1 MANIKEMTYTFT
13 NSTASSHFSKS
24 GGMNLGQA
32 GLVSNPLILWYSN
45 SGTATMNATG
55 KSFLYPKAGI
65 HPFKAD
71 YTFILW
77 NSTDSDFTSSPSS
90 YMNFYFKIDG
100 NTIYHKEVAP
110 GKTSSPTTAS
120 DAITDDTN
128 PAILNSTS
136 SSSIVFEITAQKNG
150 LTQMCGISSTNDY
163 QCFIKFY
170 YQQWDLTAQKVG
182 DGWGTLLTPGRVYN
196 GENVNYSYL
205 VAEGC
210 TFHGWYSDANHT
222 NLISSSYIY
231 NTTASQDLVL
241 YPYVTKDTWALENV
255 YSKTDFQLGSNTPGW
270 FKPVHIWYKTLNGW
284 EAQNNINNL
293 NTGNSYR
300 YSNNFIGTTNLANTS
315 ESYNFYYYPWSH
327 GVLYIKNN
335 NNYILTNLQGTTNLS
350 FKHMQD
356 GIVIQHDGT
365 YYTGSQTVNIS
376 FKNLTDENWSTM
388 TLIISLTVFDRDI
401 QFQFSDGSRTKD
413 KCASN
418 SAYQFKATP
427 GSSMTSSGYKELYC
441 GIPTGRILEFG
452 QSYWDVGW
460 NNEIVYELANDL

>member
-77 NSTDSDFTSSPSS
+77 NGTDSDFTSSPSS
-90 YMNFYFKIDG
+90 YMNFYFKIDD

-110 GKTSSPTTAS
+110 GKTSSPSTAS

-170 YQQWDLTAQKVG
+170 YKQWDLTSQKIG
-182 DGWGTLLTPGRVYN
+182 DGWGTILAPGRVYD
-196 GENVNYSYL
+196 GESVDYYCITGDN
-205 VAEGC
+205 C
-210 TFHGWYSDANHT
+210 IFHGWYSDANHT
-222 NLISSSYIY
+222 QLVSSSIRYTVI
-231 NTTASQDLVL
+231 ASQDLLL
-241 YPYVTKDTWALENV
+241 YPYITRNTLDLDNV
-255 YSKTDFQLGSNTPGW
+255 YAKTNCHQNGGW
-270 FKPVHIWYKTLNGW
+270 FKPNAVYLKTISGW
-284 EAQNNINNL
+284 VKQTNTNNLDPQNNYRWNNTFL
-293 NTGNSYR
+293 D
-300 YSNNFIGTTNLANTS
+300 IANLSSFSSSSTS
-315 ESYNFYYYPWSH
+315 RTYYYYPWSH
-327 GVLYIKNN
+327 GVFYLKNDS
-335 NNYILTNLQGTTNLS
+335 NYILTDWVTAENFYCAPMS
-350 FKHMQD
+350 D
-356 GIVIQHDGT
+356 GLIVWFDGT
-365 YYTGSQTVNIS
+365 YYSGSRTVRVSFRRTASSDVETLSISIS
-376 FKNLTDENWSTM
+376 FST
-388 TLIISLTVFDRDI
+388 FQRDI
-401 QFQFSDGSRTKD
+401 QFKDLDGNLYKMQLICTSPFTVT
-413 KCASN
+413 
-418 SAYQFKATP
+418 TP
-427 GSSMTSSGYKELYC
+427 SGYNGFSGWREVYC
-441 GIPTGRILEFG
+441 GTPTGRILQLNE
-452 QSYWDVGW
+452 SYWDVGW
-460 NNEIVYELANDL
+460 NNEIYYEPVIN